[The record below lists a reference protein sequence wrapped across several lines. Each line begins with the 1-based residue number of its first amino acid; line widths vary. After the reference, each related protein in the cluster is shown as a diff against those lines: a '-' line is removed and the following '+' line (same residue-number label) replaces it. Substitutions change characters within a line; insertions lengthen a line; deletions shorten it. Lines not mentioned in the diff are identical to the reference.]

1 MGNATCETTEYVTK
15 RQAEGLHEDKVY
27 PSVFQPGFRE
37 WLPGVPPKQ
46 TWIAWNETSNHS
58 SMQL

>member
-1 MGNATCETTEYVTK
+1 MCHGAPSWQMGNATCETTEYVTK

-46 TWIAWNETSNHS
+46 T
-58 SMQL
+58 